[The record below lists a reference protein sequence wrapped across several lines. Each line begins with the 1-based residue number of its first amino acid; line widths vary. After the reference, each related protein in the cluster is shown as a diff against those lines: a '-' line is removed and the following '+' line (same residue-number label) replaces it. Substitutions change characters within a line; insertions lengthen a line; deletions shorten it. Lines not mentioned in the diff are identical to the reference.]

1 MKVSGYSVS
10 DNELI
15 AAIKQNRAWAINQ
28 LYVKYNDNIRRY
40 LMGRGANTDQS
51 IECYQ
56 ETIMS
61 VLKLIKTGM
70 LDQNE
75 GVVEPFL
82 KRVAWFQWHK
92 SIRSAKRHSE
102 RESDYIENINTDFE
116 PDALEQLV
124 SSEQGSERITQLRKA
139 YKTLSER
146 CKAILELGFFAE
158 PSYSATEIADI
169 LELANA
175 NVARVTKTNCIK
187 SLRKAYFKG

>member
-1 MKVSGYSVS
+1 MVS

-15 AAIKQNRAWAINQ
+15 AAIKQDHTWAINQ
-28 LYVKYNDNIRRY
+28 LYIKYNDKIRRY

-61 VLKLIKTGM
+61 VLKLIKSGI

-82 KRVAWFQWHK
+82 KRIAWYQWHK
-92 SIRSAKRHSE
+92 SIRTTKRHKE
-102 RESDYIENINTDFE
+102 REQDIIETIDTEFE
-116 PDALEQLV
+116 PDALHRMV
-124 SSEQGSERITQLRKA
+124 SAEHGSERMSLLRVS
-139 YKTLSER
+139 YSTLSER
-146 CKAILELGFFAE
+146 CKAILELGFFAQ
-158 PSYSATEIADI
+158 PPYDATEIADI
-169 LELANA
+169 LGLASA

-187 SLRKAYFKG
+187 SLRKAYFEG

>member
-1 MKVSGYSVS
+1 MKARGYIVS

-15 AAIKQNRAWAINQ
+15 AAIKQNHAWAINQ
-28 LYVKYNDNIRRY
+28 LYVKYNDKIRRY
-40 LMGRGANTDQS
+40 LMGRGASTDQS

-82 KRVAWFQWHK
+82 KRVAWYQWHK
-92 SIRSAKRHSE
+92 NIRSAKRHGE
-102 RESDYIENINTDFE
+102 REREFIDSLDAEDA
-116 PDALEQLV
+116 PDALEEMV
-124 SSEQGSERITQLRKA
+124 SAEQGTKRMSQLREA

-146 CKAILELGFFAE
+146 CKAVLELGFFAE
-158 PSYSATEIADI
+158 PTYSAAEIAEI

>member
-1 MKVSGYSVS
+1 MMSEGYIAT

-15 AAIKQNRAWAINQ
+15 AAIKEDRGWAVNQ
-28 LYVKYNDNIRRY
+28 LYVKYNDKIRRY
-40 LMGRGANTDQS
+40 LMGRGANSDQS

-82 KRVAWFQWHK
+82 KRVAWYQWHK
-92 SIRSAKRHSE
+92 SIRSDKRRQN
-102 RESDYIENINTDFE
+102 REKDIIETMGTELE
-116 PDALEQLV
+116 PDALDIMV
-124 SSEQGSERITQLRKA
+124 SEEHGSERMSQLRGA
-139 YKTLSER
+139 YQTLSSR
-146 CKAILELGFFAE
+146 CKAVLELGFFAQ
-158 PSYSATEIADI
+158 PSHSANEIADI
-169 LELANA
+169 LGLANA

>member
-1 MKVSGYSVS
+1 MKVRGYIVS
-10 DNELI
+10 ENELI
-15 AAIKQNRAWAINQ
+15 AAIKQNHGWAINQ

-61 VLKLIKTGM
+61 VLKLIKSGV

-82 KRVAWFQWHK
+82 KRVAWYQWHK
-92 SIRSAKRHSE
+92 TIRSAKRHGE
-102 RESDYIENINTDFE
+102 REREIIDTIDTDFE
-116 PDALEQLV
+116 PDALERMV
-124 SSEQGSERITQLRKA
+124 SEEKGSERMSQLRKA

-146 CKAILELGFFAE
+146 CKAVLELGFFAE
-158 PSYSATEIADI
+158 PTYSATEIADI
-169 LELANA
+169 LSLANA

>member
-1 MKVSGYSVS
+1 MVS

-15 AAIKQNRAWAINQ
+15 AAIKLNHAWAINQ
-28 LYVKYNDNIRRY
+28 LYVKYNDKIRRY
-40 LMGRGANTDQS
+40 IMGRGANTDQS

-56 ETIMS
+56 EAIMS
-61 VLKLIKTGM
+61 VLKLIKTGV

-82 KRVAWFQWHK
+82 KRVAWYQWHK
-92 SIRSAKRHSE
+92 TIRTAKRQGDHE
-102 RESDYIENINTDFE
+102 REVIESIDTDFE
-116 PDALEQLV
+116 PDALEHMV
-124 SSEQGSERITQLRKA
+124 NSERGSERLSQLRKA

-146 CKAILELGFFAE
+146 CKAVLELGFFAE
-158 PSYSATEIADI
+158 PTYSATEIADI

>member
-1 MKVSGYSVS
+1 MKASGYIVS

-15 AAIKQNRAWAINQ
+15 VAIKQNHAWAINQ
-28 LYVKYNDNIRRY
+28 LYIKYNDKIRRY

-56 ETIMS
+56 ETMMS

-82 KRVAWFQWHK
+82 KRVAWYQWHK
-92 SIRSAKRHSE
+92 NIRRDKRHNDHK
-102 RESDYIENINTDFE
+102 REYLDNMDTGFE
-116 PDALEQLV
+116 SDALEQLV
-124 SSEQGSERITQLRKA
+124 SAEQGSERLSQLRKA

-146 CKAILELGFFAE
+146 CKAVLELGFFAE
-158 PSYSATEIADI
+158 PTYSAAEIAEL

-187 SLRKAYFKG
+187 SLRKAYFKS

>member
-1 MKVSGYSVS
+1 MKARGYIVS

-15 AAIKQNRAWAINQ
+15 AAIKQNHAWAINQ
-28 LYVKYNDNIRRY
+28 LYMKYNDNIRRY
-40 LMGRGANTDQS
+40 LMGCGANTDQS

-82 KRVAWFQWHK
+82 KRVAWYQWHK
-92 SIRSAKRHSE
+92 SIRSTKRQGDRE
-102 RESDYIENINTDFE
+102 REVIDSIDTDFE
-116 PDALEQLV
+116 PDALEQIV
-124 SSEQGSERITQLRKA
+124 SAERGSKRMAQLREA

-158 PSYSATEIADI
+158 PAYSAAEIADM

>member
-1 MKVSGYSVS
+1 MKVSGYIVS

-15 AAIKQNRAWAINQ
+15 AAIKQNHAWAINQ

-82 KRVAWFQWHK
+82 KRVAWYQWHK
-92 SIRSAKRHSE
+92 SIRSAKRHGDRE
-102 RESDYIENINTDFE
+102 REFIDNIDNDFE
-116 PDALEQLV
+116 PDALESMV
-124 SSEQGSERITQLRKA
+124 TAERGSERTTQLRKA

-146 CKAILELGFFAE
+146 CKAVLELGFFAD
-158 PSYSATEIADI
+158 PAHSASEIADM
-169 LELANA
+169 LSLANA